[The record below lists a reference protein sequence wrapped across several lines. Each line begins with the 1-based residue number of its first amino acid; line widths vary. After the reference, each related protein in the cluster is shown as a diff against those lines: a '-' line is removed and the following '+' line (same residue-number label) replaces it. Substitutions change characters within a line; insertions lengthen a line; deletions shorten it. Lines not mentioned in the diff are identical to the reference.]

1 VFKTSYIW
9 RLLKIAKPYWKYL
22 ILSAVSM
29 LVLTALNLI
38 GPWLIRSL
46 IGIVS
51 NISKYPNAKED
62 LIKISLLLIASY
74 IAGVLFQFLRNYL
87 SHYAAWHIVAEVRT
101 MVYDKL
107 QNLSF
112 RYFVDKQ
119 TGQLMSRVV
128 NDTANLEVLI
138 AHAVPDLATNILIL
152 LGVAFIL
159 FLINPILAGLSLIP
173 IPFLV
178 FSSTIFAK
186 KIMPIFRRAQK
197 ALADLNADLQDNLSG
212 IREIQI
218 FNKQEQELLKIKDKV
233 YKHIQSLLDALK
245 LSAIFHPT
253 VGFLSSLGTLIVV
266 SVGGIMA
273 LNGKLQVQ
281 DIVGFLLYLNMFY
294 QPITALSQVLENIQQ
309 ALAGAERVFEVLDTE
324 SEIKEDPNAIELK
337 NVKGKISF
345 ENVWFSYVPGIPVLK
360 NISFVIEPGEMVAF
374 VGPTGVG
381 KTTIMYLIARFFDP
395 QEGSIKIDDIDIRK
409 VTLKSLRDQISMVMQ
424 DVFLFNGTVFEN
436 IAYGKEDA
444 TLDEVIK
451 SAKIACA
458 HDFIMELPNGYDTV
472 VGERGVKLS
481 GGQKQRLAI
490 ARAVLKNSPILI
502 LDEATSSVD
511 TQTEREIQNAIN
523 NLAGTRTIL
532 IIAHRLS
539 TVKRADKIIVLKE
552 GEIVEVGNHAEL
564 MKKKGFYYNL
574 CLAQFPEEEKEV
586 SYVRND

>member
-173 IPFLV
+173 VPFLV

-218 FNKQEQELLKIKDKV
+218 FNKQGQELLKIKDKV

-409 VTLKSLRDQISMVMQ
+409 VTLRSLRDQISMVMQ